1 MNDLLIRACRRES
14 VERTPVWMMRQAGR
28 YLPEYRAI
36 RRDTPFLELCKTPEL
51 AAEVSL
57 QPLRILGVDA
67 VIFFSDILIPV
78 EGMGIEVSLT
88 DRGPEI
94 GNPVRSRTDVDAL
107 RIPEPDVEFP
117 FTGAVLSLLRREL
130 TGKVPLIGFAGA
142 PWTLAAYLVEGAG
155 SKSFARVKK
164 MAYEAPEVLHGLLDK
179 LAQTVGKY
187 LAYEIASGA
196 QVVQLFDTW
205 AGDLAPVDYEAFAL
219 PYVQQVFE
227 IIGDVVPRILYVN
240 GTATLLEAM
249 ARSGAGVL
257 SVDWRIPISEARRRV
272 GTELAL
278 QGNLDPCLLLGSPER
293 LRERATGILQEAGPR
308 GHILNLGHGILPS
321 TPVDNALAFVE
332 LARTYRH
339 GATGARG

>member
-1 MNDLLIRACRRES
+1 MNDLLIRACRRER

-57 QPLRILGVDA
+57 QPLRILGVDG

-78 EGMGIEVSLT
+78 EGMGVGVSLT

-94 GNPVRSRTDVDAL
+94 ANPVRTQADVEAL
-107 RIPEPDVEFP
+107 RIPEPDAEFP
-117 FTGAVLSLLRREL
+117 FTGAVLGLLRKEL
-130 TGKVPLIGFAGA
+130 EGKVPLIGFAGA

-155 SKSFARVKK
+155 SKSFARVKQ

-179 LAQTVGKY
+179 LALTVGKY

-205 AGDLAPVDYEAFAL
+205 AGELAPVDYEAFAL
-219 PYVQQVFE
+219 PYVQKVFG

-257 SVDWRIPISEARRRV
+257 SIDWRIPIGEARARV
-272 GTELAL
+272 GPELAL
-278 QGNLDPCLLLGSPER
+278 QGNLDPCLLLGRPEH
-293 LRERATGILQEAGPR
+293 LLERATEILEQAGPE

-321 TPVDNALAFVE
+321 TPVENARGLVE

-339 GATGARG
+339 GATRPRV